1 MSLFTRAPGFQLE
14 YNFEIVYYIGN
25 IVSGGFQMVNNSVVL
40 GMWDGR
46 VGRMQYIFNYLFL
59 IVISTVGLSIAGVL
73 IGVAGNVGL
82 IIGSILAV
90 IFGLLYFLFAVSL
103 ILRRLHDFGQS
114 GLWLLLYLLPFLGF
128 LMSIILLVVA
138 GDPGPNRYGAVNDR
152 GIGASSLFGK

>member
-1 MSLFTRAPGFQLE
+1 
-14 YNFEIVYYIGN
+14 
-25 IVSGGFQMVNNSVVL
+25 MVNNSVVL

-73 IGVAGNVGL
+73 IGVAGNVGV
-82 IIGSILAV
+82 IIGSILVV

-138 GDPGPNRYGAVNDR
+138 GDPGPNRVRR
-152 GIGASSLFGK
+152 GQRQRYRRLFSVRQITATRARINTTL

>member
-1 MSLFTRAPGFQLE
+1 M
-14 YNFEIVYYIGN
+14 
-25 IVSGGFQMVNNSVVL
+25 VSNVNNSVVL

-46 VGRMQYIFNYLFL
+46 IGRMQYIFNYLFL

-82 IIGSILAV
+82 IIGSILVV

-138 GDPGPNRYGAVNDR
+138 GDPGPNKYGAVNDR